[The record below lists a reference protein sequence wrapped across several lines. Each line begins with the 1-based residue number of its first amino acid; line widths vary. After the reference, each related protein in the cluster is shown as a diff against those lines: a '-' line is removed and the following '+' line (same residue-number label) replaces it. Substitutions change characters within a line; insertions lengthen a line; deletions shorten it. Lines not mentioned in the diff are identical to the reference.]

1 MTQQKQRVAA
11 LEAKPQQAV
20 SSRLTTI
27 KLRELPDPGKEV
39 DDFGHRFGAQYQPQ
53 NLEELTDSIR
63 LNGLLDP
70 PIVAKAESGIWQLIG
85 GHRRVA
91 ALHVLVN
98 REVAGFAP
106 DMSICCLEL
115 VGASGLELVIR
126 SIASNE
132 LARKL
137 DPKERLLAVK
147 KASAAGASKKQLAAT
162 VGVSEKSID
171 RDLRIVRHERV
182 LRHVL
187 DDDLQA
193 TSASALVAIA
203 EEKGRLEEFVQY
215 FAGWVERTKEQIEE
229 EERRAKA
236 KGRKPLRPNQA
247 VVATRLEP
255 HIVRGWLDALAKGR
269 PLTEEPDPGF
279 EADFDRATAVAIIH
293 LKIDAKN
300 DEPNRIARAAAQVSL
315 IAKRLAAIVQ
325 TRRALEG
332 PQGPQAALQDDES
345 LLDTELLRQFG
356 LDDLAGELDTEAA
369 AGQTPTTEEGEA
381 GDDEA

>member
-1 MTQQKQRVAA
+1 MTQAKKPPVGP
-11 LEAKPQQAV
+11 EPKPQQPANN
-20 SSRLTTI
+20 RLASI
-27 KLRELPDPGKEV
+27 KLKDLPDPGKQV
-39 DDFGHRFGAQYQPQ
+39 DQFGHRFVAQYQPE
-53 NLEELTDSIR
+53 NMEELVESIR
-63 LNGLLDP
+63 LHGLLEP
-70 PIVAKAESGIWQLIG
+70 PVVAKALDGIWQLVS

-91 ALHVLVN
+91 ALHVLAQ
-98 REVAGFAP
+98 REVPGFNP
-106 DMSICCLEL
+106 EMTVSCLEL
-115 VGASGLELVIR
+115 VGASALDLVIR

-132 LARKL
+132 LGKKL

-147 KASAAGASKKQLAAT
+147 KASEAGATKKQLAAT
-162 VGVSEKSID
+162 VGVSEKSVE
-171 RDLRIVRHERV
+171 RDLRIVNNDRV

-187 DDDLQA
+187 DDELA
-193 TSASALVAIA
+193 PTAAAALVGVAV
-203 EEKGRLEEFVQY
+203 EKGRVDEFLTH
-215 FAGWVERTKEQIEE
+215 FSAWVEQTKARIEE

-315 IAKRLAAIVQ
+315 IAKRLAAIAQ
-325 TRRALEG
+325 TRRQLEG
-332 PQGPQAALQDDES
+332 PQGPQAALQDD
-345 LLDTELLRQFG
+345 DARG
-356 LDDLAGELDTEAA
+356 GCLAGLPEEDLWFSRLLVG
-369 AGQTPTTEEGEA
+369 AGRCG
-381 GDDEA
+381 